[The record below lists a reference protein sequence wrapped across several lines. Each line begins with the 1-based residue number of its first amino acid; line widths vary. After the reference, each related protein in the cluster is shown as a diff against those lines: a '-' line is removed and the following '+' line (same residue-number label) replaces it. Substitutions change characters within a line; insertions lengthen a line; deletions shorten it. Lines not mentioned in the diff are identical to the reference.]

1 MAKRDS
7 YASFYALYG
16 KMPLASKEELV
27 LQWTGGRTSSLR
39 EMTEDEYSAMIQGLR
54 RQVECLDDKRK
65 ARSAALKQLQLY
77 GIDTTNWDAVDR
89 FCCNPRIIGKRFAHL
104 NIRELS
110 ELRAK
115 MLSIRHKAKRKQ
127 ETEHQRE
134 LAKLQTKGQLPS

>member
-1 MAKRDS
+1 MPKRDS
-7 YASFYALYG
+7 YASFYALYK
-16 KMPLASKEELV
+16 KMLGASKEELV
-27 LQWTGGRTSSLR
+27 LQWTCGRTSSLR
-39 EMTEDEYSAMIQGLR
+39 EMSELEYNTMIRELR
-54 RQVECLDDKRK
+54 QQVESLDEKRK

-104 NIRELS
+104 NIRELT